1 MHLSNYPVFLIDYID
16 KILHLPILGPDHIL
30 QLANSL
36 ITNPYFF
43 IYLSHL
49 SPEIVKD
56 LSLIIEDTSFLC
68 DLPVTEIHI
77 RLNPCY
83 FLLSANYRLIA
94 AGDISDIMKETIEES
109 DLLVNCKLVILHLL
123 LDLCLHLCDV
133 FPVDPDDA
141 CLRDLR
147 LDPLLDLGQ
156 LHRLAVFVEQLRHE
170 PIGEVLQHSLVG
182 LQMLVFNGLAHESY
196 LSLPS
201 CKNLFK
207 IRLQQARSTLLV
219 LD

>member
-1 MHLSNYPVFLIDYID
+1 M
-16 KILHLPILGPDHIL
+16 
-30 QLANSL
+30 
-36 ITNPYFF
+36 
-43 IYLSHL
+43 
-49 SPEIVKD
+49 
-56 LSLIIEDTSFLC
+56 
-68 DLPVTEIHI
+68 TEIHI

-94 AGDISDIMKETIEES
+94 AGDISDIMKETIKES
-109 DLLVNCKLVILHLL
+109 DLLVDCKLVILHLL
-123 LDLCLHLCDV
+123 LNLCLHLCDV

-147 LDPLLDLGQ
+147 LDLFLDLGQ

-201 CKNLFK
+201 
-207 IRLQQARSTLLV
+207 
-219 LD
+219 